1 MYSNNNILVVD
12 HLKIGIRDK
21 IIVEDA
27 NLSVSRGDIVF
38 LLGPNGAG
46 KSTLLRAL
54 IGLPIYRIL
63 SGDIYFDGE
72 KITDKSMGYRV
83 SRGLGLAYQIPPKLL
98 GVKVIDIL
106 SNLCKR
112 SGCNVNEISS
122 ELGIEHLLSR
132 EFGKG
137 FSGGELKRIE
147 IATLLA
153 QKPRLALVDEP
164 DSGVD
169 VDSIEIIVKAIEH
182 LIDVSPYRSIVI
194 VTHTALISKYIRPTK
209 VCIMISGVVKRCG
222 DEDLLNEV
230 FSHGFKN
237 MA

>member
-1 MYSNNNILVVD
+1 MYSSDDVLVVD
-12 HLKIGIRDK
+12 RLKIGIGDK
-21 IIVEDA
+21 IVIEDA

-46 KSTLLRAL
+46 KSTLLRAI

-63 SGDIYFDGE
+63 SGDIYFNGE
-72 KITDKSMGYRV
+72 RITDKSMEYRV
-83 SRGLGLAYQIPPKLL
+83 SRGLGLTYQIPPKLL
-98 GVKVIDIL
+98 GVRVVDIL

-112 SGCNVNEISS
+112 SGCNVSEISN
-122 ELGIEHLLSR
+122 ELGIMHLLNR

-147 IATLLA
+147 MATLLA

-169 VDSIEIIVKAIEH
+169 IDSIEIIVKAIEH
-182 LIDVSPYRSIVI
+182 LIEVSPYRSIVI

-209 VCIMISGVVKRCG
+209 VCIMISGSVRRCG
-222 DEDLLNEV
+222 DEDLLDEV

>member
-1 MYSNNNILVVD
+1 MFNDSDLLAVQ
-12 HLKIGIRDK
+12 HLKVGIGDR

-27 NLSVSRGDIVF
+27 NFSLSRKDIAF

-46 KSTLLRAL
+46 KTSLLRAL
-54 IGLPIYRIL
+54 IGLPTYRII
-63 SGDIYFDGE
+63 SGSIYFNGE
-72 KITDKSMGYRV
+72 NITDKPMEYRV

-98 GVKVIDIL
+98 GVRVRDVL
-106 SNLCKR
+106 NSLCKR
-112 SGCNVNEISS
+112 TRCNVDEISHQ
-122 ELGIEHLLSR
+122 LNIEHLLDR

-137 FSGGELKRIE
+137 FSGGELKRLE

-169 VDSIEIIVKAIEH
+169 IDSIEIIVKAIEH
-182 LIDVSPYRSIVI
+182 LIENSPYRSIVI

-209 VCIMISGVVKRCG
+209 VCIMVSGSIRICG
-222 DEDLLNEV
+222 GMELLDEV
-230 FSHGFKN
+230 FRYGFKN